1 MQSILI
7 NRNIINGKYYVYDLS
22 SNKIVF
28 NGPTRT
34 VNLKMCKDVKNEY
47 KDKEECD
54 ISELPKYLYTNKNII
69 GLICSCHMK
78 YNNLIN
84 NNENNENENVCVS
97 STKNININDNIR
109 PPADDVGAQYSK
121 NKIYNYIS
129 NN

>member
-7 NRNIINGKYYVYDLS
+7 NRNIINGKYYVYELS
-22 SNKIVF
+22 LNKIVF

-47 KDKEECD
+47 KGKEECD

-84 NNENNENENVCVS
+84 NNNENTNNNSSEFSSKNKDNKNENN
-97 STKNININDNIR
+97 NINN
-109 PPADDVGAQYSK
+109 K